1 MARAAHARHSAVP
14 LAGAIAVVMLGGL
27 GAGYALLTSGP
38 SHPDHPAAGPAA
50 PSSSATPS
58 PTVGATVAEATA
70 PGPAETTAFPS
81 SDKPPRH
88 RPQSTS
94 SAVQGA
100 VGHRAVPG
108 HRARAPRHPARPRS
122 WPDPG
127 RGPGPTGTDAR
138 RPDPPTHEADVAADP
153 HAATEQC
160 ATQHATQP
168 GGAVAE
174 LPTARH
180 SVEPRPEA
188 AVVPAPALTP
198 AVTGP

>member
-94 SAVQGA
+94 SAVQGQSA
-100 VGHRAVPG
+100 TGPSLVTVPG
-108 HRARAPRHPARPRS
+108 HLVTRHVLVPGRTLAAAPAPRAPTHVVPTPRPTRPTSRPTPTRPPSSAPPSTPPSPAAPSPSCRQHGTPSSPGPKLPWCPRPR
-122 WPDPG
+122 
-127 RGPGPTGTDAR
+127 
-138 RPDPPTHEADVAADP
+138 
-153 HAATEQC
+153 
-160 ATQHATQP
+160 
-168 GGAVAE
+168 
-174 LPTARH
+174 
-180 SVEPRPEA
+180 
-188 AVVPAPALTP
+188 
-198 AVTGP
+198 